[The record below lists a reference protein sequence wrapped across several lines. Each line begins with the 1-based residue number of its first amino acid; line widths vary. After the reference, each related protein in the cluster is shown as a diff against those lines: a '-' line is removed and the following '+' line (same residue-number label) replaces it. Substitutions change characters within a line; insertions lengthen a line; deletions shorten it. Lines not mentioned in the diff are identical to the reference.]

1 MVPNFGTKKRSQ
13 PFVKFFNEWCPI
25 LGQKN
30 AANHLWIF
38 LTSGAQFWDKKTQP
52 TICKFF
58 QQVVPNFWD
67 KKTQPTICK
76 FFLRVVPNFGT
87 KKRSQPFVNFF
98 NQWCPIFGTKKRSQ
112 PFVNFFN
119 EWCPILGQKNA
130 ANHLW
135 IQCWWVY
142 NRFIEENRLL
152 VSGVKQN

>member
-13 PFVKFFNEWCPI
+13 PFVNFFNEWCPI

-30 AANHLWIF
+30 AANHSWIF
-38 LTSGAQFWDKKTQP
+38 STSWC
-52 TICKFF
+52 ICEFF
-58 QQVVPNFWD
+58 S
-67 KKTQPTICK
+67 
-76 FFLRVVPNFGT
+76 RVVPNFGT

-130 ANHLW
+130 ANHSW